1 MKKLFVAAVLAVAP
15 LTLSACA
22 PAAEPVQA
30 APAPATTQVAAPAT
44 TTPEPAKPAVAGE
57 CATLEWF
64 ANRHVRIIPL
74 PGVKFKR
81 MTEPGLGA
89 YAWPGNPEKAMLT
102 NFTEQGRVIVEGDGP
117 NGPCRTEF
125 VV

>member
-1 MKKLFVAAVLAVAP
+1 MKLISIAAALMAAA
-15 LTLSACA
+15 LTLTGCA
-22 PAAEPVQA
+22 PTQPTQA

-102 NFTEQGRVIVEGDGP
+102 NFTEQGRVIVEGNGP